1 MTIRTE
7 ERDFLL
13 SEKGKEVLSFATDFA
28 LDSKGDAASVSL
40 SLKKKAPNLELQ
52 LLRACIET
60 ALGRIKLSK
69 RGDWIKEG
77 LFTSLGIAQATH
89 PIIAAHHANRLS
101 GYNVVAEVGCS
112 LGFDTAALSKINKK
126 VIAIELDQ
134 LAASFADYN
143 LSLQGISNVD
153 FIVGDGISVL
163 PTLEFDAVWSDPA
176 RRDDK
181 GNRLKNPEEYKP
193 PVSKLISTIKDK
205 PFGIKISSVAM
216 GVSYNNVLREWIGF
230 DDELTEQILWRGIDI
245 LQDTVSFPEYSE
257 SWSSKEWGEEE
268 IFQDFPQAPFI
279 LIEPHAAFVGS
290 GAWHKFFASK
300 ALATVEKSEA
310 FGVSQN
316 ALEKSQFYRQFRI
329 NSVLPLRISDIQE
342 FVDNNHIGKSLEIK
356 KKGIS
361 ENPDEIRRKLKLTG
375 DKDYVLIL
383 THVGARKVCL
393 AGQRL

>member
-13 SEKGKEVLSFATDFA
+13 SEKGKEVLSYATDFA
-28 LDSKGDAASVSL
+28 LNFKGDPASVTL
-40 SLKKKAPNLELQ
+40 SLKKKAPNLELK

-60 ALGRIKLSK
+60 AIGRVKLSK

-77 LFTSLGIAQATH
+77 LFSSIGIAQATH
-89 PIIAAHHANRLS
+89 PIIASHHAKRLS
-101 GYNVVAEVGCS
+101 GFNLVAEVGCS
-112 LGFDTAALSKINKK
+112 LGFDTAALCRTNKK
-126 VIAIELDQ
+126 VIAIELD
-134 LAASFADYN
+134 LIAASFAEYN

-153 FIVGDGISVL
+153 FIVGEGISVL
-163 PTLEFDAVWSDPA
+163 QTLKFDAVWSDPA

-193 PVSKLISTIKDK
+193 SVPKLIAAIGDK

-216 GVSYNNVLREWIGF
+216 GVSYDKVSREWIGF
-230 DDELTEQILWRGIDI
+230 DDELTEQILWKGISVS
-245 LQDTVSFPEYSE
+245 QDTVTFPEYGE
-257 SWSSKEWGEEE
+257 SWSTQNDVEGDK
-268 IFQDFPQAPFI
+268 ILDFPSAPFI

-290 GAWHKFFASK
+290 GVWNKYLESK
-300 ALATVEKSEA
+300 GLSAVEKSEA
-310 FGVSQN
+310 FGISKDV
-316 ALEKSQFYRQFRI
+316 LEKSPFYRQFRI
-329 NSVLPLRISDIQE
+329 DSVLPLRISDIQE
-342 FVDNNHIGKSLEIK
+342 FVDDKQIGKSVEIK

-383 THVGARKVCL
+383 THVGARKICL